1 MSSYRQ
7 KIGFVGQ
14 EPVLFAMSIA
24 ENLKLANPTIS
35 EEEMIQILKRANAW
49 EFVQKMENGLNTY
62 VGSGGTQLSGGQ
74 KQRIAIARALC
85 KKPQILIL
93 DEATSAL
100 DRKNEK

>member
-85 KKPQILIL
+85 KKP
-93 DEATSAL
+93 
-100 DRKNEK
+100 

>member
-1 MSSYRQ
+1 MNNSKITEIDMSSYRQ

-49 EFVQKMENGLNTY
+49 EFV
-62 VGSGGTQLSGGQ
+62 
-74 KQRIAIARALC
+74 
-85 KKPQILIL
+85 
-93 DEATSAL
+93 
-100 DRKNEK
+100 

>member
-1 MSSYRQ
+1 MSSFRQ

-24 ENLKLANPTIS
+24 ENLKLTNPTIS
-35 EEEMIQILKRANAW
+35 EEEMVQVLKKANAW
-49 EFVQKMENGLNTY
+49 EFVQKMQNGLNTY

-85 KKPQILIL
+85 KKP
-93 DEATSAL
+93 
-100 DRKNEK
+100 